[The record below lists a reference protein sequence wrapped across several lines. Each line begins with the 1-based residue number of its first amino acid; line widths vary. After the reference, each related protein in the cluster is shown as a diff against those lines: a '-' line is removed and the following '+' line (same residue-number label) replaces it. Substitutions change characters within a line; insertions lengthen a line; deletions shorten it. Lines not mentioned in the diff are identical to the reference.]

1 MIVDPIPSTGVN
13 VPAKLTPM
21 RKTQVYLPDQDLDAL
36 HRIAERDGR
45 SVASLIRE
53 AVQRVHGAP
62 PRDGPVALWDGT
74 PRRVSV
80 DHDSIYDEP

>member
-1 MIVDPIPSTGVN
+1 
-13 VPAKLTPM
+13 M
-21 RKTQVYLPDQDLDAL
+21 RKTQVYLPAQDLDAL
-36 HRIAERDGR
+36 HRIAARDGR

-53 AVQRVHGAP
+53 AVQRVHGTP

-74 PRRVSV
+74 PSHVSV